1 VGLFHCPLGAIFRDD
16 EPCIDCG
23 LCEAQTKEEK
33 IRATIKIR
41 EHLRS
46 LKERTSAVKKIAVC
60 GKGGAGKTTFITLL
74 AGVLQEMNYS
84 VIALDT
90 DESNPGLYRMLGLE
104 AEPLPL
110 KSLLKGASSKESVPS
125 PAWITKDTI
134 STTDIPKPYF
144 SQKGMLR
151 FLSIGKIVDPF
162 EGCAC
167 SMADVARIFLD
178 KLTLQEKEILIIDME
193 AGIESFGRGVE
204 RTVDTVLILVEPTFE
219 SMALAEKVSY
229 MADGI
234 GVGNVF
240 AVLNKVPSKDI
251 ETVILNKL
259 DDLKIKSIGT
269 IYFSLPVT
277 EAAFKGL
284 PPGESGAK
292 ENVRHIAESLLD
304 SDATGQKQDIF
315 GKQK

>member
-1 VGLFHCPLGAIFRDD
+1 MGLFHCPLGAIFRDD
-16 EPCIDCG
+16 DPCIDCG
-23 LCEAQTKEEK
+23 LCESQTKEEK
-33 IRATIKIR
+33 IQATKKIR

-46 LKERTSAVKKIAVC
+46 LKKRTAEVKKIAVC

-74 AGVLQEMNYS
+74 AGVLQEMDYS

-90 DESNPGLYRMLGLE
+90 DESNPGLYRMLGLDT
-104 AEPLPL
+104 EPLPL
-110 KSLLKGASSKESVPS
+110 KSLLKGVGSKENIPS
-125 PAWITKDTI
+125 PAWITKDSI

-251 ETVILNKL
+251 ETVIQNKL

-284 PPGESGAK
+284 PPGESEAK
-292 ENVRHIAESLLD
+292 KNVRHIAESLLD
-304 SDATGQKQDIF
+304 LDATSQEQDLF
-315 GKQK
+315 GK